1 MSHLKIGIFD
11 SGIGGL
17 TVARAMEVALPGF
30 SFVYFGDTAHL
41 PYGEKSPDLIRKYA
55 SGIARHLVDWGC
67 GMVVV
72 ACNSASSNALD
83 AVRHAA
89 GPDIPVLDVISP
101 VVREVRKVQAQLK
114 SGHLRGGVIGTR
126 ATIDSGIYQN
136 ALSSTGAEVHARSTP
151 LLASAIEE
159 GFAQGEVSEALLQA
173 YFGDGHF
180 DGVDLFVLGCT
191 HYPLVSNQIS
201 QHLPDSVRILDTPS
215 LVAQAVKQQLPM
227 SLGLSSESK
236 HAFYVSDLTAAFA
249 AGARQFFG
257 EDVALSARPIWR
269 DTERNPSA

>member
-1 MSHLKIGIFD
+1 
-11 SGIGGL
+11 
-17 TVARAMEVALPGF
+17 MEASLPGF

-55 SGIARHLVDWGC
+55 SRIASHLVDSGC
-67 GMVVV
+67 SMVVV

-83 AVRHAA
+83 AVRDVA

-101 VVREVRKVQAQLK
+101 VVQEVQKAQAQLP
-114 SGHLRGGVIGTR
+114 SGHLRVGVIGTR
-126 ATIDSGIYQN
+126 ATIDSGIYQK
-136 ALSSTGAEVHARSTP
+136 ALSATGAEVHARSTP

-159 GFAQGEVSEALLQA
+159 GFAHGEVSEALLQA

-191 HYPLVSNQIS
+191 HYPLISNQIS
-201 QHLPDSVRILDTPS
+201 RYLPGTVRILDTPT
-215 LVAQAVKQQLPM
+215 LVAHAAKQQLPM
-227 SLGLSSESK
+227 SLGLPSASK
-236 HAFYVSDLTAAFA
+236 HAFYVSDLTATFA

-257 EDVALSARPIWR
+257 EDVALSACPIWR
-269 DTERNPSA
+269 ETERSPSA